1 MLYRRKKIHI
11 SLPLEVVG
19 IQEDGFHLFV
29 DIKVNKKNA
38 RMLLDTGASR
48 TVFDINL
55 LKKIHSEII
64 LEENEDKATGLG
76 SREVESFIAFI
87 EKLELGEIKVE
98 HYQAGVLDLSHVNE
112 SYSY

>member
-29 DIKVNKKNA
+29 DVKVNNKMV

-48 TVFDINL
+48 TVFDISL
-55 LKKIHSEII
+55 LRKIHSEII

-87 EKLELGEIKVE
+87 EKLEMGEIEV
-98 HYQAGVLDLSHVNE
+98 HNYQTGVL
-112 SYSY
+112 